1 MDNSALKVENL
12 VVSLGDLVAVR
23 GISFVINKGERWGLV
38 GESGAGKSLT
48 ALAIMGLLQDGW
60 KTSGAVWHDGIN
72 LLTASDKKLSTLRG
86 RTMSMVFQDPTTALN
101 PVAKV
106 GNQITWILRHHM
118 HLDEKEAIKQAL
130 VLLNK
135 MNLPRPESIMD
146 SYPHQLSG
154 GQRQRIMIAMGLA
167 CYPELI
173 IADEPTTAL
182 DVTVQKQ
189 VLRLLDAAVT
199 ERNCGLLLITHDLP
213 VIAAMCENVAVMYG
227 GRIVETGSIS
237 QVFKSPRH
245 PYTKGL
251 LASQPT
257 LDNIDLDGG
266 TRLNSIRGSVPPLY
280 AMPEGCAFAERCDY
294 ATDKCKELPEL
305 DNQTQR
311 VACWNPIVTAQK
323 GV

>member
-1 MDNSALKVENL
+1 METTALKVENL
-12 VVSLGDLVAVR
+12 VVSLGDLIAVR
-23 GISFVINKGERWGLV
+23 GISFEIKKGERWGLV

-60 KTSGAVWHDGIN
+60 KTSGSVWHDGIN
-72 LLTASDKKLSTLRG
+72 ILTASDKKLSTMRG

-106 GNQITWILRHHM
+106 GKQITWILRHHM
-118 HLDEKEAIKQAL
+118 RLNEKEAVEQAL
-130 VLLNK
+130 ALLNK

-189 VLRLLDAAVT
+189 VLRLLDEAVK

-237 QVFKSPRH
+237 QVFKNPRH

-257 LDNIDLDGG
+257 LDNIDLEGG
-266 TRLNSIRGSVPPLY
+266 TRLTSIRGSVPPLY
-280 AMPEGCAFAERCDY
+280 AMPQGCAFAERCDY
-294 ATDKCKELPEL
+294 AMDKCKELPEL

-311 VACWNPIVTAQK
+311 VACWNPIALSQK

>member
-1 MDNSALKVENL
+1 MDNFALKVEDL
-12 VVSLGDLVAVR
+12 VVYLDDLIAVR
-23 GISFVINKGERWGLV
+23 GVSFVINKGERWGLV

-60 KTSGAVWHDGIN
+60 KTSGAVLHDGMN
-72 LLTASDKKLSTLRG
+72 LLQASDKTLSARRG

-106 GNQITWILRHHM
+106 GKQITWILRHHM
-118 HLDEKEAIKQAL
+118 HVTQKDAYEQSL

-154 GQRQRIMIAMGLA
+154 GQRQRIMIAMALA

-227 GRIVETGSIS
+227 GRIVETGKIS
-237 QVFKSPRH
+237 DVFTNPRH

-266 TRLNSIRGSVPPLY
+266 TRLPSIRGSVPPLY
-280 AMPEGCAFAERCDY
+280 AMPDGCAFAERCDF
-294 ATDKCKELPEL
+294 ATQKCKELPEL
-305 DNQTQR
+305 DNQIQQ
-311 VACWNPIVTAQK
+311 VACWNPVAEARK
-323 GV
+323 GA

>member
-1 MDNSALKVENL
+1 
-12 VVSLGDLVAVR
+12 
-23 GISFVINKGERWGLV
+23 
-38 GESGAGKSLT
+38 
-48 ALAIMGLLQDGW
+48 
-60 KTSGAVWHDGIN
+60 
-72 LLTASDKKLSTLRG
+72 
-86 RTMSMVFQDPTTALN
+86 
-101 PVAKV
+101 
-106 GNQITWILRHHM
+106 
-118 HLDEKEAIKQAL
+118 
-130 VLLNK
+130 

>member
-1 MDNSALKVENL
+1 
-12 VVSLGDLVAVR
+12 
-23 GISFVINKGERWGLV
+23 
-38 GESGAGKSLT
+38 
-48 ALAIMGLLQDGW
+48 
-60 KTSGAVWHDGIN
+60 
-72 LLTASDKKLSTLRG
+72 
-86 RTMSMVFQDPTTALN
+86 MSMVFQDPTTALN

-118 HLDEKEAIKQAL
+118 RLNEKEAVEQAL
-130 VLLNK
+130 ALLNK

-189 VLRLLDAAVT
+189 VLRLLDDAVT

-213 VIAAMCENVAVMYG
+213 VIAAMCEKVAVMYG

-237 QVFKSPRH
+237 QVFKNPRH

-257 LDNIDLDGG
+257 LDNIDLEGG
-266 TRLNSIRGSVPPLY
+266 TRLTSIRGSVPPLY
-280 AMPEGCAFAERCDY
+280 AMPEGCAFAERCDF
-294 ATDKCKELPEL
+294 ATDKCNELPEL
-305 DNQTQR
+305 DNETQR
-311 VACWNPIVTAQK
+311 VACWNPIALSQK